1 MVTLRHY
8 LICKAMVGGPPYYDV
23 VEYVAASEAQSQGVD
38 FDQRR
43 EWNAWEDMLGD

>member
-8 LICKAMVGGPPYYDV
+8 LLCKAMVGGPPYYDV
-23 VEYVAASEAQSQGVD
+23 VEGIARSEELNSEVD
-38 FDQRR
+38 FDQQR